1 MHIRLVLN
9 GGETALSGRECFS
22 WSVNDWKTWEE
33 DVF

>member
-1 MHIRLVLN
+1 MQIRLVLN

-22 WSVNDWKTWEE
+22 WSLNDWKTWEE